1 MNAEDILI
9 KTLETFGFPVRRQGS
24 LLENEKYPDNFFTFW
39 NNDSYSERYYDNTD
53 HTICSAFNVNFYSTN
68 PEAVYSIM
76 RQAIKRLKSAG
87 FIISGDGY
95 DISSGE
101 QTHDG
106 RGVSCLYVVKTTD

>member
-24 LLENEKYPDNFFTFW
+24 LLEEKYPDNFFTFW
-39 NNDSYSERYYDNTD
+39 NNDSYSETYYDNED
-53 HTICSAFNVNFYSTN
+53 HTLCSAFDVNFYSTD
-68 PEAVYSIM
+68 PEAVYEIL
-76 RQAIKRLKSAG
+76 RQAIKLLKAAG
-87 FIISGDGY
+87 FLISGDGY
-95 DISSGE
+95 DVASDE